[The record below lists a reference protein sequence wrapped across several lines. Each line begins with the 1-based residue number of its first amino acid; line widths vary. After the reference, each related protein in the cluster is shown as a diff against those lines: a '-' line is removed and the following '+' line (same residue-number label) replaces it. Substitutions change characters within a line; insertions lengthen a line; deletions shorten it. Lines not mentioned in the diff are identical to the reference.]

1 MLDAF
6 LIKLFSPLLAN
17 SIGLC
22 IVFDPYM
29 LVATGSCIA
38 LQPDNYSRG
47 ILCFNIPM
55 LEFFLSCI
63 AITYLFSYCSQSIA
77 VVLLFPGNFARS
89 PYYRQSVEALR
100 GHQLA
105 CRLLGEPLRF
115 QTIRLGNQQN
125 WVTNEEAHV
134 RVLVATAQGWV
145 WSLSL
150 STVILSIQVEKLFL

>member
-1 MLDAF
+1 MSL
-6 LIKLFSPLLAN
+6 LLAN

-47 ILCFNIPM
+47 ISM
-55 LEFFLSCI
+55 LQHTYARTLLI
-63 AITYLFSYCSQSIA
+63 MHTITYLFSYCSQSIA

-100 GHQLA
+100 SHQLA

-134 RVLVATAQGWV
+134 RVLVATAWGCPITKYG
-145 WSLSL
+145 
-150 STVILSIQVEKLFL
+150 TVVLSI